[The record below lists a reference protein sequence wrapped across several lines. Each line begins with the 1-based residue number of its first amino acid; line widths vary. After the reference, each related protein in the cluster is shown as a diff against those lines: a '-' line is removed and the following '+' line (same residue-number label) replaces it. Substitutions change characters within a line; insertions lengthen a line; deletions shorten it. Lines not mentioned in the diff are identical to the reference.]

1 MPPDDT
7 DYAPF
12 RHLGVEKTPEY
23 RRVLEAFAEA
33 RDAGRLLLRPA
44 EVAEELAAAEAD
56 DGGLGEEEIVTLLG
70 SLHAW
75 GNLEKSADRARA
87 TTIEQFRRVGY
98 LYSLSPAGLA
108 AEQALGHFRERLGHE
123 GALDRRALRRIRS
136 YATALEGLLA
146 AGDPTRDGFDL
157 PKAQEAFERLVA
169 DFLQLAGEGRAFLL
183 NLRTAIELQKL
194 DLQEFLAYK
203 QWLIGYLS
211 DFLAE
216 LSETVPHVLEA
227 LERMEAHEPGRV
239 GPLLDRL
246 AADDAEHASRPGE
259 AVYEERKRARRTQ
272 WAALT
277 GWFRPATGRPSGAE
291 DLRRW
296 ARSAIPQLLQAVQG
310 IHDRR
315 GRRSDR
321 GADLATL
328 ARWFLDAPDDAA
340 AHRLWRGVTGLH
352 PARHLHVDAETLDA
366 RAATP
371 IAASTAWADAPPLDL
386 PIRLRRTGTLDKRG
400 RGRKV
405 TDRRAER
412 AALRRGRR
420 RRPSRRDA
428 HGPSCRPAARCRCRP
443 SPPSRPK
450 PSGSCSTCSAARL
463 RGGPPTGSRS
473 RPTAPMAG

>member
-1 MPPDDT
+1 M
-7 DYAPF
+7 
-12 RHLGVEKTPEY
+12 
-23 RRVLEAFAEA
+23 
-33 RDAGRLLLRPA
+33 
-44 EVAEELAAAEAD
+44 
-56 DGGLGEEEIVTLLG
+56 
-70 SLHAW
+70 
-75 GNLEKSADRARA
+75 
-87 TTIEQFRRVGY
+87 
-98 LYSLSPAGLA
+98 
-108 AEQALGHFRERLGHE
+108 GHFRERLGHE

-136 YATALEGLLA
+136 YATALAELLA

-203 QWLIGYLS
+203 QWLIGYLG

-259 AVYEERKRARRTQ
+259 AVYEERKRARRAQ

-277 GWFRPATGRPSGAE
+277 GWFRPASGKPSGAE

-315 GRRSDR
+315 GRRADR

-340 AHRLWRGVTGLH
+340 AHHLWRGVTGLH
-352 PARHLHVDAETLDA
+352 PSRHLHVDAETLDA
-366 RAATP
+366 RSATP
-371 IAASTAWADAPPLDL
+371 VAASTAWADAPPLDL
-386 PIRLRRTGTLDKRG
+386 PIRLRKTGTLDKRG

-412 AALRRGRR
+412 AALRERAEAEAEQARLARAELLTDGPVPLSAFATLSPDAFGELFELLGRAFARRTADGRAVEADSTDGRLTVRMGEAEPGAVATIHTRGGTLMGDDFVVSIVDATKSADRR
-420 RRPSRRDA
+420 AKEPQT
-428 HGPSCRPAARCRCRP
+428 PAV
-443 SPPSRPK
+443 
-450 PSGSCSTCSAARL
+450 GGSAAL
-463 RGGPPTGSRS
+463 VE
-473 RPTAPMAG
+473 AGA